1 MIRNMISVRLRI
13 SNMYVGSN
21 VLLKLQ
27 VKSEMYVKFHIKCTV
42 LCAWS
47 RYLFI
52 FHSYIL

>member
-21 VLLKLQ
+21 VLLKYE

-47 RYLFI
+47 IYFSLVYFI
-52 FHSYIL
+52 R